1 LSLVIRLFLGA
12 NNEMNGPVHIFG
24 LCLPANVF
32 LVRFNCFPY
41 KVYGRMCLYDM
52 ISAPII
58 LFLPSVNGAVCG
70 VWTKVWA
77 DRRKVLVLNG

>member
-1 LSLVIRLFLGA
+1 MGQF
-12 NNEMNGPVHIFG
+12 IFG

-77 DRRKVLVLNG
+77 DRRKVLVAKWMIYGQNACVI